1 MGSSRSVETLAQ
13 AALSVVDADG
23 VRFAT
28 LDDRFGGLTPL
39 LIVAPRD
46 AESAAGTLA
55 WASRDK
61 VPLAILGSGT
71 KLTWGAPLRPVDLV
85 MSTARLNAVV
95 DHRYGDLT
103 ATVQAGASL
112 AGVNRELGVHRQ
124 WIPLDPYRDD
134 AATIGGILATNDSGP
149 RRHRHGA
156 PRDLIIGM
164 TMARADGRLARSGG
178 IVVKNVAGYDMA
190 RLMTGSL
197 GTLALIVDATFKLA
211 PVALA
216 SRTVAIT
223 TPSVTLLSSILA
235 AVASS
240 QTMPAAVELET
251 PPARLLVRFESV
263 ERAAHQQALE
273 IALLASRHGA
283 RSDVLSG
290 DDESAVWRAHAA
302 RPWNKPGCVMKIGL
316 LPAQLDF
323 LVEWLREVAGHNDW
337 ELIGRAGL
345 GVVLLRVDAK
355 DEDLEPLIKQ
365 LRVLFKPGE
374 GHVSLLRADDDLKR
388 RLGAVGS
395 VGDSLRLMQAIKR
408 EFDPGGILN
417 PGRGAGEY

>member
-1 MGSSRSVETLAQ
+1 MSVSRSVEALAQ

-28 LDDRFGGLTPL
+28 LDDRFGGIAPL
-39 LIVAPRD
+39 VIVAPRD

-71 KLTWGAPLRPVDLV
+71 KLAWGSPLRPVDVVL
-85 MSTARLNAVV
+85 STARLAAVV
-95 DHRYGDLT
+95 AHRYGDLT
-103 ATVQAGASL
+103 ATVQAGVSL
-112 AGVNRELGVHRQ
+112 ARVNRELGAHNQ

-134 AATIGGILATNDSGP
+134 AATIGGVVATNDSGP

-164 TMARADGRLARSGG
+164 TMALADGRIARSGG

-197 GTLALIVDATFKLA
+197 GTLALILDATFKLT
-211 PVALA
+211 PVAAA
-216 SRTVAIT
+216 SRTVTIT
-223 TPSVTLLSSILA
+223 TPSVSVLSHILA
-235 AVASS
+235 AIASS
-240 QTMPAAVELET
+240 QTMPTAVELET
-251 PPARLLVRFESV
+251 PPARLLVRFESI
-263 ERAAHQQALE
+263 ERAAHQQASEL
-273 IALLASRHGA
+273 AVLASKHGA
-283 RSDVLSG
+283 RSDILTG
-290 DDESAVWRAHAA
+290 DDESVVWRAHAA
-302 RPWNKPGCVMKIGL
+302 RPWNKTGCVIKIGL
-316 LPAQLDF
+316 LPAQLES
-323 LVEWLREVAGHNDW
+323 LVEWLREAAGGADW
-337 ELIGRAGL
+337 ELIGRAGV

-355 DEDLEPLIKQ
+355 DEDLEPLITQ
-365 LRVLFKPGE
+365 LRVRFKLGE
-374 GHVSLLRADDDLKR
+374 GHASLVHADADLKR

-395 VGDSLRLMQAIKR
+395 VGDSLKLMQTIKR
-408 EFDPGGILN
+408 EFDPEGILN